1 MISNVGMQLLYAL
14 LIILIAFAAQRL
26 TARGMKMV
34 RHRHWLPPSATVL
47 LGNFL
52 RWAVWICAFLFLL
65 ELFGLPIRALWAG
78 ILSVALLVAV
88 AFVASWSI
96 LANILSAVILLT
108 FSRARIGDIVELRDT
123 KQDEF
128 GMRGKIIDINL
139 FFVTLQELKPDL
151 TISDKLP
158 ITQVPCHM
166 FFFRV
171 TRCWRGEYTQ
181 PLKDAFKEDQ
191 IVTLSDEKKESKV

>member
-1 MISNVGMQLLYAL
+1 MISNVGMQLLYAV
-14 LIILIAFAAQRL
+14 LIILIAFAVQRL
-26 TARGMKMV
+26 TARGMKMI
-34 RHRHWLPPSATVL
+34 RRRQWLPPSATVL

-52 RWAVWICAFLFLL
+52 RWTVWICAILFLL

-78 ILSVALLVAV
+78 VLSVALLVAV

-96 LANILSAVILLT
+96 LANILSAVLLLT

-123 KQDEF
+123 KQDEI
-128 GMRGKIIDINL
+128 GMRGKIVDINL
-139 FFVTLQELKPDL
+139 FFVTLQELKPDT
-151 TISDKLP
+151 TISDKPP

-181 PLKDAFKEDQ
+181 PLKEAFKEDQ
-191 IVTLSDEKKESKV
+191 VIPLPEQNQEPRV

>member
-14 LIILIAFAAQRL
+14 LIILVAFGVQRL

-34 RHRHWLPPSATVL
+34 RRRGWLPPSATVL

-52 RWAVWICAFLFLL
+52 RWTIWICGFLFLL

-78 ILSVALLVAV
+78 LLSVALLVAV
-88 AFVASWSI
+88 AFVASWSV
-96 LANILSAVILLT
+96 LANILSAVLLLT

-123 KQDEF
+123 KQDEI
-128 GMRGKIIDINL
+128 GMRGKIVDINL

-151 TISDKLP
+151 TISDKP
-158 ITQVPCHM
+158 PVTQVPCHM

-181 PLKDAFKEDQ
+181 PLKEAFKEDQ
-191 IVTLSDEKKESKV
+191 VVVLPEQNKESRV